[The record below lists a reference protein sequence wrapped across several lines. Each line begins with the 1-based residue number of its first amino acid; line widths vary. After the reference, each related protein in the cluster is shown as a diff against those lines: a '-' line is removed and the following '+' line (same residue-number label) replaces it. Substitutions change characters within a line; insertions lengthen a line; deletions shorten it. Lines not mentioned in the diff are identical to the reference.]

1 MDGSQHVGC
10 ASPSKNGDEI
20 GDGGDEMVGFLQ
32 VKFKPGAEPKP
43 PRLAN
48 PRMAAADF

>member
-1 MDGSQHVGC
+1 
-10 ASPSKNGDEI
+10 
-20 GDGGDEMVGFLQ
+20 MVGFLQ